1 MYCEKCGKKS
11 EEGDLY
17 CSNCGNKLNES
28 KYNRHGIVKGKLNAK
43 IFVGVIVLII
53 IGVGSTIFFTNKLKM
68 SENKTL
74 SKTNSGVTQPSADD
88 TSSDPKTQ
96 TNTENESSSSTS
108 TQNSKNDE
116 IASKQKNGKDA
127 KEKFASL
134 LQDTTWLTNNA
145 EYKNSG
151 SVKFLILDINQDG
164 VPEML
169 LSNQSGSLASW
180 AIYVVTYNNNNNN
193 NVDVQKI
200 NTSHGGFAGYLSDEK
215 VFLINGEQ
223 MGYGWGTAY
232 KLDNNQCV
240 QVYTWA
246 DNAGTGKELE
256 GKINDASV
264 SQAEYKEFTKKF
276 QNADSNYKEFYDI
289 NTENIN
295 KYLRN

>member
-1 MYCEKCGKKS
+1 MYCEKCGHKNEK
-11 EEGDLY
+11 GDLY
-17 CSNCGNKLNES
+17 CSNCGNKLNELMNNS
-28 KYNRHGIVKGKLNAK
+28 NGVVKRKPNAK

-53 IGVGSTIFFTNKLKM
+53 IGVGSTIFFTNKLKI

-88 TSSDPKTQ
+88 ISSDSKTQ

-108 TQNSKNDE
+108 SQSSKNDE
-116 IASKQKNGKDA
+116 VVSRQKTAKDA

-180 AIYVVTYNNNNNN
+180 AIYVATYNNNNVN
-193 NVDVQKI
+193 VQKI
-200 NTSHGGFAGYLSDEK
+200 NTSHGGFAGYLNDEK
-215 VFLINGEQ
+215 VFLTNEEQ

-264 SQAEYKEFTKKF
+264 SQAEYKEFTNKF

>member
-17 CSNCGNKLNES
+17 CSNCGNKLNELT
-28 KYNRHGIVKGKLNAK
+28 YNSHGIVKGKPNAK

-53 IGVGSTIFFTNKLKM
+53 IGVGSTIFFTNKLKI

-74 SKTNSGVTQPSADD
+74 SKTNSEVAQPSADD
-88 TSSDPKTQ
+88 QSPDSKTQ

-108 TQNSKNDE
+108 TQSSKGDE
-116 IASKQKNGKDA
+116 IASKQKNAKDA

-145 EYKNSG
+145 EYKNNG

-180 AIYVVTYNNNNNN
+180 AIYVATYNNNNVN
-193 NVDVQKI
+193 VQKI

-215 VFLINGEQ
+215 VFLTNGEQ

-276 QNADSNYKEFYDI
+276 QNADSDYKEFYDI